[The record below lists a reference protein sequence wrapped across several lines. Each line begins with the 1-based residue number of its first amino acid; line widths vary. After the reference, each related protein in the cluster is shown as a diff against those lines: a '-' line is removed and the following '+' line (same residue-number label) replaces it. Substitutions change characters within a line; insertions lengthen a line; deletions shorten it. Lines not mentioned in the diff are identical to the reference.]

1 MITQLSINDMTM
13 YQSDLVDL
21 LTDAVNGGAS
31 VSFLAPLK
39 PEDAAA
45 YWQKVAA
52 DMHKGERILLV
63 ALENE
68 RVIGS
73 VQLVLAT
80 QPNAPHRAEVQK
92 LLVHNQHRRKGIGR
106 ALMLAIEEHARRI
119 NRWLI
124 VLDTASRA
132 AEQLYEQ
139 VGYTRLGIIPEF
151 ALNTGGNPEGTTV
164 FYKRLMI

>member
-1 MITQLSINDMTM
+1 MIIQLATDDMMT
-13 YQSDLVDL
+13 YQMDLIDL

-39 PEDAAA
+39 RDDAAA
-45 YWQKVAA
+45 FWQKVAA

-63 ALENE
+63 ALEDE

-92 LLVHNQHRRKGIGR
+92 LLVHSQHRRKGIGR
-106 ALMLAIEEHARRI
+106 QLMLAIEDCARQI

-139 VGYTRLGIIPEF
+139 VGYIRLGVIPEF
-151 ALNTGGNPEGTTV
+151 ALNASGIPEGTTV
-164 FYKRLMI
+164 YYKRLKA